1 METGEQVFVLAYTI
15 YVVVAIAA
23 LMYVGTRDNR

>member
-1 METGEQVFVLAYTI
+1 METAEQVFVLAYTI
-15 YVVVAIAA
+15 YAVVAIAA